1 LKSCEAQPGKF
12 EPDLQECLKDCPL
25 QTAADRLQWLIR
37 HTNKIL
43 QTVGL
48 GESIRF
54 GPAMAEPGGA
64 GKGVS

>member
-1 LKSCEAQPGKF
+1 MTSCEAQPGEF

-25 QTAADRLQWLIR
+25 PTAADRLQGLVR
-37 HTNKIL
+37 HTHKIL

-54 GPAMAEPGGA
+54 GLAMAEPGGA